1 MKTYRIVIDT
11 LGSDQGP
18 SATISGAALL
28 LKRRED
34 VVLTLIGDE
43 ALIKT
48 SLEAEGV
55 DLNRV
60 KIVNATD
67 TITNFDNVAEAFFKK
82 PNASVF
88 LGLKELKEDAS
99 TIGMLTAG
107 NSGAILMGTM
117 RYIPSGYTRPCLSA
131 VLPNEKNGFTILV
144 DCGASID
151 VNSAQL
157 VQFAKLGSQFMRNL
171 YKIEKPKV
179 ALVSNGVEPT
189 KGNKLVKE
197 TFPLLEAD
205 ESINFVG
212 NVEGSNALAGDCDVL
227 VCDGFAGN
235 QILKV
240 TEGTA
245 KRVITDI
252 VKYIKKNNKPEMMP
266 LVQHLMKTYDMTN
279 LGGAI
284 VLGAQKT
291 VIKCHGSSGPEA
303 FSNVADILI
312 NLDDGNT
319 FFEGIISE
327 TNK

>member
-1 MKTYRIVIDT
+1 MKTYKIVIDT

-18 SATISGAALL
+18 TAAIKGAALL
-28 LKRRED
+28 LARRAD
-34 VVLTLIGDE
+34 TLVTLIGDE
-43 ALIKT
+43 ALIKGT
-48 SLEAEGV
+48 LEAEGA

-60 KIVNATD
+60 KIIHTPD
-67 TITNFDNVAEAFFKK
+67 SITNLDNIGEAFFKK

-88 LGLKELKEDAS
+88 LGLKELKEDES

-131 VLPNEKNGFTILV
+131 VLPNEKNGFTLLV

-157 VQFAKLGSQFMRNL
+157 VQFAKLGTTFMKNL
-171 YKIEKPKV
+171 YKIESPKV
-179 ALVSNGVEPT
+179 ALLSNGVERT

-197 TFPLLEAD
+197 TFPLLEQEED
-205 ESINFVG
+205 INFIG
-212 NVEGSNALAGDCDVL
+212 NVEGLNALSGECDVL

-252 VKYIKKNNKPEMMP
+252 VKYIKKNNRPDMMP
-266 LVQHLMKTYDMTN
+266 LVQDLMQTYDMTN

-284 VLGAQKT
+284 VLGAKKT
-291 VIKCHGSSGPEA
+291 VVKCHGCSGPEA

-312 NLDDGNT
+312 NLEDGNT
-319 FFEGIISE
+319 FFEG
-327 TNK
+327 KDFRG

>member
-18 SATISGAALL
+18 EAVIKGAALL
-28 LKRRED
+28 LAKRND
-34 VVLTLIGDE
+34 VFVTLVGDE
-43 ALIKT
+43 SLIK
-48 SLEAEGV
+48 SKLAEEGA
-55 DLNRV
+55 DISRV
-60 KIVNATD
+60 KIVNAPEC
-67 TITNFDNVAEAFFKK
+67 ITNLDNIGEAFFKK

-88 LGLKELKEDAS
+88 MGLKELKEDES
-99 TIGMLTAG
+99 TIGMLSAG

-117 RYIPSGYTRPCLSA
+117 KYLPNGYVRPCLSA
-131 VLPNEKNGFTILV
+131 VLPNEKNGFTCLV

-157 VQFAKLGSQFMRNL
+157 VQFAKLGTEFMRNL
-171 YKIEKPKV
+171 YRIESPKV
-179 ALVSNGVEPT
+179 ALLSNGAERT

-205 ESINFVG
+205 ESINFIG
-212 NVEGSNALAGDCDVL
+212 NVEGLNALSGVCDVL

-252 VKYIKKNNKPEMMP
+252 VKYIKKNNRPDMMP
-266 LVQHLMKTYDMTN
+266 LVQNLMQVYDMTN

-284 VLGAQKT
+284 VLGAKKT
-291 VIKCHGSSGPEA
+291 VIKCHGCSGPEA

-312 NLDDGNT
+312 NLDDGQT
-319 FFEGIISE
+319 VFSDKDFRE
-327 TNK
+327 